1 MISEIP
7 PLMNTDE
14 LNALSQRAIACV
26 FAVHSELG
34 SGFLEKVYENALCVE
49 LEKSGLRFETQK
61 PVNVFYS
68 GRLVGEFVCDVLV
81 EGKIILE
88 LKSVKALTDAHAAQ
102 CINYLKA
109 TRLPLCLLVNFGEPR
124 ARIRRFINTISR

>member
-1 MISEIP
+1 
-7 PLMNTDE
+7 MNTDE
-14 LNALSQRAIACV
+14 LNALSQRVIACV

-68 GRLVGEFVCDVLV
+68 DQLVGEFVCDVLV
-81 EGKIILE
+81 EDKIILE
-88 LKSVKALTDAHAAQ
+88 LKSVKALADAHAAQ
-102 CINYLKA
+102 CIN
-109 TRLPLCLLVNFGEPR
+109 
-124 ARIRRFINTISR
+124 